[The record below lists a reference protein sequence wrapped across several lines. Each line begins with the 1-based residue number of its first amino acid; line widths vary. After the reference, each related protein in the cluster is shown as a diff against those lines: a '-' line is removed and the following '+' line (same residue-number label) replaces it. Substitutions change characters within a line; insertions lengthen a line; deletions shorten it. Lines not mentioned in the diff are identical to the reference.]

1 MSTDTAQ
8 ARSEAW
14 TPTRTTIAAL
24 MAGETAT
31 LVVASLL
38 HSGLTVAG
46 VHDPFSGAAIPE
58 AVIAAVLATG
68 AASLVVRPST
78 AWGLPLGA
86 VILAIVGFLVGV
98 RFTVF
103 GDGPTRVGD
112 IVYHVAGLTLLV
124 TTVALLLSPRGRLG
138 PRDRADRV

>member
-8 ARSEAW
+8 ARSEPW
-14 TPTRTTIAAL
+14 TPTRITIAAL

-38 HSGLTVAG
+38 HFGVVIAG
-46 VHDPFSGAAIPE
+46 VHDPFSGAAVPE

-68 AASLVVRPST
+68 AASLLVRPST

-86 VILAIVGFLVGV
+86 VIFAIVGFLVGV
-98 RFTVF
+98 RFTLF
-103 GDGPTRVGD
+103 GDGPTRAGD

-124 TTVALLLSPRGRLG
+124 TTVALLLSPRGRG
-138 PRDRADRV
+138 RRI